1 LKHFSKHSEGEQMT
15 IQVTG
20 KNISAGE
27 AFSAYVSD
35 KISDILT
42 KYIGPEL
49 SGHVRVEKERGR
61 FLTNCTVRLRTGL
74 VLEAHGEGAD
84 AYGSADTAL
93 EKLEKRVRRYK
104 RRLKNHHSGST
115 ASAPQSPAT
124 HYVLQRDE
132 QEDVADSD
140 DHPAIIAETAE
151 PMRAMSVSE
160 AVMQL
165 DLTDTPF
172 FVFRSAANGEVNVVY
187 RRADGNIGWID
198 PGLGATGSAKAASA

>member
-1 LKHFSKHSEGEQMT
+1 MT

-27 AFSAYVSD
+27 AFSEYVSD

-61 FLTNCTVRLRTGL
+61 FLTDCTVRLRTGL

-84 AYGSADTAL
+84 AYASADTAL
-93 EKLEKRVRRYK
+93 ERLEKRVRRYK
-104 RRLKNHHSGST
+104 RRLKNHHTGS
-115 ASAPQSPAT
+115 AEPAPESPAT
-124 HYVLQRDE
+124 HYVLQHGEADA
-132 QEDVADSD
+132 DDDGVA
-140 DHPAIIAETAE
+140 HPAIVAETAQ
-151 PMRAMSVSE
+151 PMREMTVSE

-172 FVFRSAANGEVNVVY
+172 FVFRSASNGEVNVVY
-187 RRADGNIGWID
+187 RRKDGNIGWID
-198 PGLGATGSAKAASA
+198 PRMSGNGRPS